1 MTNDLAKQNEKIV
14 MRVSTNSM
22 IVNIILS
29 VFKVAAGFIAHS
41 GAMIPTVSILH
52 QTCSAPS
59 SLW

>member
-29 VFKVAAGFIAHS
+29 VLKWQRGS
-41 GAMIPTVSILH
+41 LPILV
-52 QTCSAPS
+52 P
-59 SLW
+59 

>member
-29 VFKVAAGFIAHS
+29 VFKVAAGFRRHD
-41 GAMIPTVSILH
+41 L
-52 QTCSAPS
+52 
-59 SLW
+59 